1 MHPAEIKMALEIK
14 GYSQAAVAAACGV
27 GRSAVGMVVNGRGR
41 SKQVEEWIAAATG
54 RTLLELWPQ
63 WYGEGG
69 ALKLSDDER
78 QLVLAYRDLSGADRQ
93 RLLVMARHGP
103 RNDGH
108 QVSADRGSIATVG
121 DVNIGS
127 KSGRRD
133 R

>member
-14 GYSQAAVAAACGV
+14 GYSQAAVATACGV

-63 WYGEGG
+63 WYGEGDPV
-69 ALKLSDDER
+69 LSSDER
-78 QLVLAYRDLSGADRQ
+78 ELVAAYRKLQPAKRAA
-93 RLLVMARHGP
+93 LLAEARAEYIAKPSSH
-103 RNDGH
+103 
-108 QVSADRGSIATVG
+108 VTADRGSIASGG

-127 KSGRRD
+127 KSGRRGK
-133 R
+133 